1 MRSRR
6 YSHGVIKGN
15 DFFND
20 APFNST
26 WQCKHRLGQLV
37 VDGRIAAICYRRLF
51 GETRVEGRLEL
62 FVCNKVVNFTCNMQ
76 ANIVNQPLTL
86 DSPINSGE
94 NIIFH
99 LALESSESKAF
110 AVNLLC

>member
-37 VDGRIAAICYRRLF
+37 VDAKLRRF
-51 GETRVEGRLEL
+51 VTARDGDEGRLEL
-62 FVCNKVVNFTCNMQ
+62 FVCNKVVNF
-76 ANIVNQPLTL
+76 NIKACKL
-86 DSPINSGE
+86 
-94 NIIFH
+94 NISAKNATSH
-99 LALESSESKAF
+99 
-110 AVNLLC
+110 